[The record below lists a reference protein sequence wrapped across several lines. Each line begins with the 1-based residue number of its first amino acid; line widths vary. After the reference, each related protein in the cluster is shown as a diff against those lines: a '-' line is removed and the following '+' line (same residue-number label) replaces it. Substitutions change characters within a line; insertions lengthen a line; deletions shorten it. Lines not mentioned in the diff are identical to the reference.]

1 MNWLSARLV
10 GYGVLLGTV
19 GVKILTSDDAKKVYT
34 HCTAAAMRGV
44 DEVARVYTTLKENCE
59 DIGADA
65 KKINEKRAQE
75 KENRMIADAKAL
87 LEAHEE
93 KDA

>member
-1 MNWLSARLV
+1 MNLLSARLV

-19 GVKILTSDDAKKVYT
+19 GDAKKLYT

-44 DEVARVYTTLKENCE
+44 DEVAKVYTALKENCE
-59 DIGADA
+59 DIGVDA
-65 KKINEKRAQE
+65 KEINEKRAQA
-75 KENRMIADAKAL
+75 KEAKMIADAKAF
-87 LEAHEE
+87 LESCEE

>member
-1 MNWLSARLV
+1 MNLLSARLV

-44 DEVARVYTTLKENCE
+44 DEVARVYTAVIDKWE
-59 DIGADA
+59 DSGVDA
-65 KKINEKRAQE
+65 IEIKEKRAQA
-75 KENRMIADAKAL
+75 KEAKMIADAKAF
-87 LEAHEE
+87 LESCEE

>member
-1 MNWLSARLV
+1 MNWLGARLV

-19 GVKILTSDDAKKVYT
+19 GVKILTSEDAKKLYT

-44 DEVARVYTTLKENCE
+44 DEVAKVCTTLKENCE
-59 DIGADA
+59 DISADA
-65 KKINEKRAQE
+65 KEINEKRAE
-75 KENRMIADAKAL
+75 AREARMIADAKAL
-87 LEAHEE
+87 LESKEE

>member
-1 MNWLSARLV
+1 MNLLSARLV

-19 GVKILTSDDAKKVYT
+19 GVKILTSDDAKKLYT

-44 DEVARVYTTLKENCE
+44 DEVSKVYTALKENCE
-59 DIGADA
+59 DIGVDA
-65 KKINEKRAQE
+65 KEINEKRAQA
-75 KENRMIADAKAL
+75 KEAKMIADAKAF
-87 LEAHEE
+87 LESCEE

>member
-1 MNWLSARLV
+1 MNLLSARLV

-19 GVKILTSDDAKKVYT
+19 GVKILTSDDAKKLYT

-44 DEVARVYTTLKENCE
+44 DEVAKVYTALKENCE
-59 DIGADA
+59 DIGVDA
-65 KKINEKRAQE
+65 KEAK
-75 KENRMIADAKAL
+75 MIADAKAF
-87 LEAHEE
+87 LESCEE